1 MADTLTAVVLCG
13 GADEEAG
20 VYQAQRLKET
30 ITKHDNNPELLKCNP
45 GMKGT
50 QQQQE
55 LQR

>member
-30 ITKHDNNPELLKCNP
+30 ITKHDNNPELLILK
-45 GMKGT
+45 M
-50 QQQQE
+50 
-55 LQR
+55 